1 MPSSQPAEAKMP
13 KSVLRSL
20 APNRRPLTRSIRP
33 GPRCASWIAGVVRQ
47 APPHAAAAPPALCT
61 AVASKNNDV
70 PEQQR
75 AFAINPVLEQ
85 STRSFRKVMGTLY
98 RDRRDFLGVVVV
110 VERRGDKEGGFGSVN
125 ERSRLRAM
133 AAAAA
138 RPRAPKV
145 VKKTETTEHLPR
157 LILAWLY

>member
-1 MPSSQPAEAKMP
+1 MP
-13 KSVLRSL
+13 KSVLRNL

-47 APPHAAAAPPALCT
+47 APLHAAAAPPALCT

-85 STRSFRKVMGTLY
+85 VTRSFQKIMGTVSVGISWGLLWLQSVAATQKGG
-98 RDRRDFLGVVVV
+98 LGALH
-110 VERRGDKEGGFGSVN
+110 
-125 ERSRLRAM
+125 SRFRI
-133 AAAAA
+133 
-138 RPRAPKV
+138 
-145 VKKTETTEHLPR
+145 KKMPIPSNPLFS
-157 LILAWLY
+157 

>member
-1 MPSSQPAEAKMP
+1 MPDHHAKLILPVEQHVGWFVVVVHVLHQCTMASLPGAVYVQDRDAPAGSQP
-13 KSVLRSL
+13 RS
-20 APNRRPLTRSIRP
+20 ARR
-33 GPRCASWIAGVVRQ
+33 
-47 APPHAAAAPPALCT
+47 PPHAVAAPLALCT
-61 AVASKNNDV
+61 AVASKKKDV

-85 STRSFRKVMGTLY
+85 VTRSFQKIMGTLY

-110 VERRGDKEGGFGSVN
+110 AELRGDKEGGFGSAN

-138 RPRAPKV
+138 RPRGAQNNGK
-145 VKKTETTEHLPR
+145 
-157 LILAWLY
+157 IN

>member
-1 MPSSQPAEAKMP
+1 MYHVVATWRGPYVQDRDSPAGSQP
-13 KSVLRSL
+13 RS
-20 APNRRPLTRSIRP
+20 ARR
-33 GPRCASWIAGVVRQ
+33 
-47 APPHAAAAPPALCT
+47 PPHAAAAPPALCT
-61 AVASKNNDV
+61 AVASKKKDV

-85 STRSFRKVMGTLY
+85 VTRSFQKIMGTLY
-98 RDRRDFLGVVVV
+98 RARRDFLGVVVV

-145 VKKTETTEHLPR
+145 VYCTVQYSVLSTVL
-157 LILAWLY
+157 LF